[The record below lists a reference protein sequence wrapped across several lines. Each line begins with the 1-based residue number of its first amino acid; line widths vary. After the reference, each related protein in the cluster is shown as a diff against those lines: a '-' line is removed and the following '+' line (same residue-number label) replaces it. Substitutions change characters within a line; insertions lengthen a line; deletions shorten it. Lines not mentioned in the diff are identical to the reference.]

1 MTKRN
6 RILVA
11 IGIAALAL
19 PAYAAA
25 KPGNGHGKPHNAMY
39 ILKGTYGDGAIV
51 SVDHGNAHAKRAGLV
66 GTDVALDI
74 SAAKITVADTNADG
88 TADAS
93 DVLAGDRVLV
103 QARLPKGDPG
113 TAPFAARH
121 LVDQTN
127 SADAADDDEGDDE
140 GDDADDGDDGEE
152 APAVD

>member
-6 RILVA
+6 RVLVA
-11 IGIAALAL
+11 IGVAALAL

-25 KPGNGHGKPHNAMY
+25 KPGHEHGKPHNAMY
-39 ILKGTYGDGAIV
+39 ILKGTYGDGAV
-51 SVDHGNAHAKRAGLV
+51 VTVDHGNAHAKHTGLV
-66 GTDVALDI
+66 GTDVALDL

-88 TADAS
+88 TTDAS

-127 SADAADDDEGDDE
+127 SGDEADDDQGE
-140 GDDADDGDDGEE
+140 DDGDDGDD
-152 APAVD
+152 APPVG